1 MTFCLDEGVNQ
12 HVVFSRAIWGVN
24 NNAVSLIQSVLQST
38 DSYNDQVLTI
48 KPIIQYNLRINLK
61 KSQTVTLQN
70 ANIFADVV
78 NIKSQSCFDWQVFL
92 YSGKSSWCLRVLP
105 EFHWQIRGQCWH
117 LVLYRV
123 RPPPRKAVA
132 TLIMIITACR
142 SMVLKRELAINLT
155 LLECKHPI

>member
-78 NIKSQSCFDWQVFL
+78 NIKVS
-92 YSGKSSWCLRVLP
+92 
-105 EFHWQIRGQCWH
+105 
-117 LVLYRV
+117 LVLIDRCFSTLGKVHDAFVSYRNSIDKSEASADTWCSIGYV
-123 RPPPRKAVA
+123 HVQVK
-132 TLIMIITACR
+132 L
-142 SMVLKRELAINLT
+142 
-155 LLECKHPI
+155 